1 MKKLAPLNTLVLS
14 VSNLLPV
21 LMGFV
26 LLLLSS
32 TEGWSADLQKGLAAH
47 RSGDYTTALR
57 ELRPFA
63 EQGDAEA

>member
-14 VSNLLPV
+14 VGKLLPV
-21 LMGFV
+21 LMSFV

-32 TEGWSADLQKGLAAH
+32 TEGWSSDLQKGVAVH

-63 EQGDAEA
+63 EQGDADA